1 MVLSNASGLGEAL
14 ILFIE
19 DGMSAETVSLN
30 KELLPTR
37 NATSNMNTIKK
48 GEKILILICTFN
60 GSFNKMVCIVVTY
73 IMC

>member
-14 ILFIE
+14 FLFIE
-19 DGMSAETVSLN
+19 DGMSAEIVSLN

>member
-14 ILFIE
+14 FLFIE

>member
-14 ILFIE
+14 FLFIE
-19 DGMSAETVSLN
+19 DGMSAEIVSLN

-48 GEKILILICTFN
+48 RGENSYFN
-60 GSFNKMVCIVVTY
+60 MYF
-73 IMC
+73 